1 MGRFLD
7 QRSSMN
13 SNATGSIAITVTSNP
28 SAPGNIFGRI
38 GLQTQGVPNPIVNL
52 TGTIGLSGPESS
64 MAIIQVTRNGVVF
77 YTAEVIM
84 TANLLPDIRS
94 FTVQDLLAPAAAEVV
109 YEAAIVIPSGA
120 PEEIMR
126 VGPEVFWGIAS
137 QG

>member
-13 SNATGSIAITVTSNP
+13 SNATGSIAITVTSVP
-28 SAPGNIFGRI
+28 SAPGSIFGRI

-94 FTVQDLLAPAAAEVV
+94 FTVQDMLAPAAAEVV
-109 YEAAIVIPSGA
+109 YEAAIVLPAGA
-120 PEEIMR
+120 PEEITR